1 MARKATRGSRQ
12 SLGTIS
18 EEALR
23 RHIRAKGAD
32 YLKDPNITS
41 VGIGLK
47 NGDGPLCLQFTVA
60 TKGDSAIEALGSRRI
75 PEAIEVEGEMVP
87 TDVLQRDYRPS
98 FEIVAEEE
106 VDVRRRRIDPIRPGI
121 SIAHAA
127 ETAGTLGLIVFDRTT
142 GAPCVLSNWHVLNGN
157 SGNVGDTIVQPGP
170 HDDNNIALNVAGTL
184 LRSHLGAA
192 GDCALSRIRQREYDR
207 SVYELDVVPTR
218 MARVALGDK
227 VIKSGRTT
235 GVTRGIV
242 RRVDV
247 MAKIDYGFPTGEQAI
262 GSFEIGPDPQNLPP
276 DGEISK
282 GGDSGAAWLI
292 FDKGKATDIFAGLHF
307 AGETDGTSDEH
318 ALACYPASIQK
329 KLDFVLEPKDAATTA
344 DARLDAVI
352 PRRGYESSFLGTS
365 VPEPLLSRTQKRDAV
380 NFERRQSIPY
390 THFSVCLSA
399 KRRMA
404 RYVAWNIDGSRL
416 VALPRRG
423 FSVDPRIDAK
433 YQLGDDLYVDN
444 RVDRGHIA
452 RRADVC
458 WGPVPE
464 AEQANRDSFYFTNI
478 APQHERFNQ
487 SSRKG
492 LWGELE
498 NLVFEQADVKDLR
511 LSVIGGPVFASDDI
525 EYRDALIPRSF
536 WKMIAYLGNDDRLRC
551 SAFVLSQENLLN
563 DLESLDLDPFHIY
576 QVSLPELAR
585 KTELSFDPL
594 SSADIISHPELVTR
608 PVGPESLV
616 DITKPVTEIR
626 SQRDI
631 RF

>member
-1 MARKATRGSRQ
+1 
-12 SLGTIS
+12 
-18 EEALR
+18 
-23 RHIRAKGAD
+23 
-32 YLKDPNITS
+32 
-41 VGIGLK
+41 
-47 NGDGPLCLQFTVA
+47 GPICLQFTVG

-98 FEIVAEEE
+98 FEIVAEEQ
-106 VDVRRRRIDPIRPGI
+106 VDLRRKRIDPIRPGV
-121 SIAHAA
+121 SIAHTS

-157 SGNVGDTIVQPGP
+157 AGKVGDTIVQPGP
-170 HDDNNIALNVAGTL
+170 YDDNNVALNVAGTL

-192 GDCALSRIRQREYDR
+192 GDCALARISQRGYDR

-235 GVTRGIV
+235 AVTRGIV

-247 MAKIDYGFPTGEQAI
+247 MAKINYGIPAGEQAI
-262 GSFEIGPDPQNLPP
+262 GCFEIGPDPQNLPA

-282 GGDSGAAWLI
+282 GGDSGSAWLI
-292 FDKGKATDIFAGLHF
+292 FDRGKATNIFAGLHF
-307 AGETDGTSDEH
+307 AGETDRTSDEH
-318 ALACYPASIQK
+318 ALACYPGSIQK
-329 KLDFVLEPKDAATTA
+329 KLDFVLEPKGTATDANAGMQ
-344 DARLDAVI
+344 VVV
-352 PRRGYESSFLGTS
+352 PRRGYDASFLGTA
-365 VPEPLLSRTQKRDAV
+365 VPEPGLSTGQKRDAV
-380 NFERRQSIPY
+380 NFERAQTIPY

-423 FSVDPRIDAK
+423 FSVDPRIEAK

-464 AEQANRDSFYFTNI
+464 ADQANRDSFYFTNI

-498 NLVFEQADVKDLR
+498 NLVFDQADLKDFK
-511 LSVIGGPVFASDDI
+511 LSVFGGPVFGSEDI
-525 EYRDALIPRSF
+525 EYRNALIPRSF
-536 WKMIAYLGNDDRLRC
+536 WKMIAYLGKDDSLRC
-551 SAFVLSQENLLN
+551 AAFVLSQEKLLD
-563 DLESLDLDPFHIY
+563 DLESLDLDPFRIY

-585 KTELSFDPL
+585 KTELNFDAL
-594 SSADIISHPELVTR
+594 STADIISHPELVTR

-616 DITKPVTEIR
+616 DTTKPVTEIR

-631 RF
+631 RL

>member
-1 MARKATRGSRQ
+1 
-12 SLGTIS
+12 
-18 EEALR
+18 
-23 RHIRAKGAD
+23 
-32 YLKDPNITS
+32 
-41 VGIGLK
+41 
-47 NGDGPLCLQFTVA
+47 
-60 TKGDSAIEALGSRRI
+60 
-75 PEAIEVEGEMVP
+75 
-87 TDVLQRDYRPS
+87 
-98 FEIVAEEE
+98 
-106 VDVRRRRIDPIRPGI
+106 
-121 SIAHAA
+121 
-127 ETAGTLGLIVFDRTT
+127 
-142 GAPCVLSNWHVLNGN
+142 
-157 SGNVGDTIVQPGP
+157 
-170 HDDNNIALNVAGTL
+170 
-184 LRSHLGAA
+184 
-192 GDCALSRIRQREYDR
+192 
-207 SVYELDVVPTR
+207 
-218 MARVALGDK
+218 
-227 VIKSGRTT
+227 
-235 GVTRGIV
+235 
-242 RRVDV
+242 

-329 KLDFVLEPKDAATTA
+329 KLDFVLEAKDAATTA
-344 DARLDAVI
+344 DARLEAVI
-352 PRRGYESSFLGTS
+352 PRRGYDSSFLGTA
-365 VPEPLLSRTQKRDAV
+365 VPEPLLSMTQKRDAV

-551 SAFVLSQENLLN
+551 SAFVLSQEKLLN

-585 KTELSFDPL
+585 KTELGFDPL